1 MLATLTP
8 HEIKHLTVVQLRKVV
23 QLNRANF
30 ILGYESWDRY
40 DSIITSSFAR
50 SASFAFLSS
59 PALDSSLYCMHREQP
74 LYNVLGIYFEL

>member
-40 DSIITSSFAR
+40 DSSSFAR
-50 SASFAFLSS
+50 SASFAFMSS
-59 PALDSSLYCMHREQP
+59 PALDSSLYCMQVVSQLLP
-74 LYNVLGIYFEL
+74 DCA